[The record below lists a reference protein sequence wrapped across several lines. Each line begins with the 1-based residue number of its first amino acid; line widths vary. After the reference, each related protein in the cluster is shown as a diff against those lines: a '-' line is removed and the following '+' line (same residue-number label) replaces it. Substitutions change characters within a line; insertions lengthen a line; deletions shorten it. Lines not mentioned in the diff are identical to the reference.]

1 MGFEF
6 VVGIRSTRRTEHPSV
21 VTVADCPHGGYV
33 ELQNWPHDTLTLGR
47 VQRGQRVFHA
57 VSSELMEGDEVISEG
72 AKRWQIES
80 FFKESKHQFGLN
92 RFALRTARGLDRWL
106 LLVFLAWTLTLL
118 DAQPGQ
124 TLASSARRA
133 LLVLQPKLYLGR
145 LLHLFTKNAEFL
157 GQYGYSLS
165 YARCNF

>member
-1 MGFEF
+1 M
-6 VVGIRSTRRTEHPSV
+6 
-21 VTVADCPHGGYV
+21 PHGGYI

-92 RFALRTARGLDRWL
+92 RFALRTVRGLDRWL
-106 LLVFLAWTLTLL
+106 LLIFVAWILTLL
-118 DAQPGQ
+118 YVQPGQ

-133 LLVLQPKLYLGR
+133 LLALQPKLYLNR

-157 GQYGYSLS
+157 GQHGYSLS
-165 YARCNF
+165 YARCNS